1 MDEIIRD
8 FQNPPASYRPQPF
21 WFLNHRLEEGRLR
34 AQIREMKAQGV
45 GGVVL
50 HARHGLLT
58 PHMSEEWLD
67 AIGVC
72 VDELR
77 AQGMEAWLYDEDN
90 WPSGTF
96 GGKLTR
102 PHPEYRMRY
111 LRVQSMRVVGGAT
124 FQCTTD
130 ADDNTL
136 LCAQALRADDDGRII
151 VSEAGVSETREVTAH
166 YAEGRFRWEAP
177 PGNWLVALFWEC
189 PVAAK
194 VTFFDAYYLDTMNE
208 EAVGAFRDLAYTPH
222 DRFAADYGKTIKG
235 IFTDEPGLM
244 IHDGFI
250 KVEAM
255 RTTLDHLQ
263 RTLPGV
269 ALAWTRDF
277 ERKFRELCGYDIRP
291 LLIGLL
297 YDIGPET
304 NKLRADYFRAVSLWY
319 SQHYHGKLSLWC
331 RERDLEYIGHTLEE
345 PLFNQVRT
353 QGNQTWVLSL
363 MDRPGLDYLGHGVG
377 AWGNPVR
384 VLSCKCAASV
394 AHIQGKPRVMC
405 EAFGGSGH
413 GHSLLDRRLD
423 ANFMAVL
430 GVNMMIP
437 HAFYYS
443 FEGYRKTDWP
453 PTEFLHQP
461 YWRMYKP
468 FADYLGRLCHI
479 QAQGHHVS
487 GTAILNP
494 LKTMYTDMFRE
505 GQAVKD
511 PACQKL
517 HTQLSELMLALHYDY
532 DYLDDTQL
540 HQATVEAGRLKF
552 PDSDETYGL
561 VILPGAKVM
570 SSAAMSKLVEFYEA
584 GGKVIALGDV
594 PTDADERGRDE
605 ALREMTTT
613 LFGKPDR
620 RGGRHHENEAGGI
633 AVAAQP
639 KDLRG
644 WLREH
649 LPALLAPDVTIEDAE
664 GNPVGEI
671 ICSHRSNAQFE
682 SYLLVNRTEQP
693 QSCVLTC
700 GTPGRLEEWSLEA
713 GERWPAVCHLLPEG
727 KLQVALDF
735 EPTEARLLVVLPDQE
750 PEEIA
755 DLPEPSV
762 LDRLDLSATWEFDAA
777 GGNVMILDRWAFTA
791 RDIAAGRAER
801 VPEKV
806 NTYQSR
812 FTVEGTPG
820 PVHLVLDDTE
830 QWLPAHV
837 GFLSGIRS
845 LEIYVNGRPAPPLSP
860 SEWQDPD
867 YAWTEITGLLAAG
880 ENTVEIRTISI
891 LEPMHGLREPAYL
904 VGDFRVGRSS
914 EIAQGGEPGGSP
926 YAVMLPPQRTLHG
939 LFTEH
944 GYPHFAGVGR
954 YRQLVN
960 IPEGFTGEK
969 LILDPGEV
977 HGCMRVIVNGKVV
990 GTHVWAPF
998 EVDISAAARGGSNE
1012 IIVEVAGTVAN
1023 LYSKE
1028 QRPYGL
1034 KGRGAIWVLA

>member
-1 MDEIIRD
+1 MDDIIRD
-8 FQNPPASYRPQPF
+8 FQNPPPSFRPQPF

-34 AQIREMKAQGV
+34 HQIREMAEKGV

-58 PHMSEEWLD
+58 PHMSEEWLQ

-102 PHPEYRMRY
+102 SHPEFRMRY
-111 LRVQSMRVVGGAT
+111 LRIQTMRVVGGAT
-124 FQCTTD
+124 FQSTLD
-130 ADDNTL
+130 VDDNTL
-136 LCAQALRADDDGRII
+136 LCAEAIRLGEDGRII
-151 VSEAGVSETREVTAH
+151 VGEAGIPEMRDVSAH
-166 YAEGRFRWEAP
+166 YAHGRFRWEAP
-177 PGNWLVALFWEC
+177 PGNWLVSLFWEC

-208 EAVGAFRDLAYTPH
+208 EAVAAFRDLAYTPH

-235 IFTDEPGLM
+235 VFTDEPGLM
-244 IHDGFI
+244 IHDGFF

-255 RTTLDHLQ
+255 RTTLQNPQ
-263 RTLPGV
+263 RTLPGI

-277 ERKFRELCGYDIRP
+277 EAKFRELCGYDIRP

-297 YDIGPET
+297 YDIGPT
-304 NKLRADYFRAVSLWY
+304 THKLRADYFRAISLWY
-319 SQHYHGKLSLWC
+319 SQVYHGRLSLWC
-331 RERDLEYIGHTLEE
+331 RERNLEYIGHTLEE

-377 AWGNPVR
+377 TAANPVR
-384 VLSCKCAASV
+384 ILSCKCAASV
-394 AHIQGKPRVMC
+394 AHIQGKARVMC

-430 GVNMMIP
+430 GVNMFIP

-461 YWRMYKP
+461 YWRMYRP
-468 FADYLGRLCHI
+468 FADYLGRLSYI

-494 LKTMYTDMFRE
+494 LKTMYISMFHE
-505 GQAVKD
+505 GQAIKD
-511 PACQKL
+511 PPCQRL

-540 HQATVEAGRLKF
+540 HQATVEGGRLKF
-552 PDSDETYGL
+552 PASEETYGL
-561 VILPGAKVM
+561 VMLPGAKIM
-570 SSAAMSKLVEFYEA
+570 SSAAMSKLLEFFEA

-594 PTDADERGRDE
+594 PMEADERGKDE
-605 ALREMTTT
+605 ALADMTVA
-613 LFGKPDR
+613 LFGKADR
-620 RGGRHHENEAGGI
+620 TGSRRNANEAGGL
-633 AVAAQP
+633 ALAARP
-639 KDLRG
+639 KDLQA

-649 LPALLAPDVTIEDAE
+649 LPQVLEPDVTIENADGE
-664 GNPVGEI
+664 PVAEI
-671 ICSHRSNAQFE
+671 ICCHRANESFE
-682 SYLLVNRTEQP
+682 SYLLVNRSERP
-693 QSCVLTC
+693 QSCIFTC
-700 GTPGRLEEWSLEA
+700 RTAGRLEEWSLET
-713 GERWPAVCHLLPEG
+713 GERWPTVCHPLPHG
-727 KLQVALDF
+727 GLQAPLEF
-735 EPTEARLLVVLPDQE
+735 EPTEARLLVVVPGQE

-762 LDRLDLSATWEFDAA
+762 LDHIDLSPTWQFDAE
-777 GGNVMILDRWAFTA
+777 GGNVMILDRWEFTA
-791 RDIAAGRAER
+791 RDLEAGRAER

-806 NTYQSR
+806 NSYRTS
-812 FTVEGTPG
+812 FIVEGTPG
-820 PVHLVLDDTE
+820 QVHLVLDDAE

-845 LEIYVNGRPAPPLSP
+845 LEIYVNGRQAPPLSP

-867 YAWTEITGLLAAG
+867 YAWTDITNLLVGG
-880 ENTVEIRTISI
+880 ENSIEIHTISI
-891 LEPMHGLREPAYL
+891 LQPMHGLREPAYL
-904 VGDFRVGRSS
+904 VGDFRVADRT
-914 EIAQGGEPGGSP
+914 
-926 YAVMLPPQRTLHG
+926 MLAPQRTIRG
-939 LFTEH
+939 LFSEQ

-954 YRQLVN
+954 YRQIVN
-960 IPEGFTGEK
+960 IPEGLGAEK

-977 HGCMRVIVNGKVV
+977 SGCIRVLVNGKLVA
-990 GTHVWAPF
+990 TRLWPPY
-998 EVDISAAARGGSNE
+998 EVDISGAARGGSNE

>member
-1 MDEIIRD
+1 MDDHLRD
-8 FQNPPASYRPQPF
+8 FQNPPASFRPQPF
-21 WFLNHRLEEGRLR
+21 WFLNHRLEEDRLR
-34 AQIREMKAQGV
+34 HQIREMAEKGV

-72 VDELR
+72 LDELR
-77 AQGMEAWLYDEDN
+77 TQGMEAWLYDEDN

-111 LRVQSMRVVGGAT
+111 LRIQTMKVVGGAT
-124 FQCTTD
+124 FQATLD

-136 LCAQALRADDDGRII
+136 ISAEAIRLDDDGRIVVGGSGI
-151 VSEAGVSETREVTAH
+151 PEMRDVASHVTA
-166 YAEGRFRWEAP
+166 GRFRWEAP
-177 PGNWLVALFWEC
+177 PGDWLVALFWEC

-208 EAVGAFRDLAYTPH
+208 EAVAAFRELAYDPH
-222 DRFAADYGKTIKG
+222 DRFSAEYGKTIKG
-235 IFTDEPGLM
+235 VFTDEPGLM
-244 IHDGFI
+244 IHDGFF

-255 RTTLDHLQ
+255 RTTLENLQ
-263 RTLPGV
+263 RTLSGV

-277 ERKFRELCGYDIRP
+277 PAKFRELCGYDLRP

-297 YDIGPET
+297 YDIGPQT
-304 NKLRADYFRAVSLWY
+304 SKLREDYFRAISLWY

-377 AWGNPVR
+377 TAANPVR
-384 VLSCKCAASV
+384 ILSGKCAASV

-430 GVNMMIP
+430 GVNMFIP

-461 YWRMYKP
+461 YWRMYRP
-468 FADYLGRLCHI
+468 FADYLARLSYI
-479 QAQGHHVS
+479 QSQGHHVS
-487 GTAILNP
+487 GTLILNP
-494 LKTMYTDMFRE
+494 LKTMYADMFRD
-505 GQAVKD
+505 GQAVKE

-532 DYLDDTQL
+532 DFVDDSQIP
-540 HQATVEAGRLKF
+540 QATVEDARLKF
-552 PDSDETYGL
+552 PTSEETYGL
-561 VILPGAKVM
+561 VILPGARVM
-570 SSAAMSKLVEFYEA
+570 SAAAMSKLREFVEA
-584 GGKVIALGDV
+584 GGRVVALGEM
-594 PTDADERGRDE
+594 PAEADERGRDD
-605 ALREMTTT
+605 AVREMAAAI
-613 LFGKPDR
+613 FGKPDR
-620 RGGRHHENEAGGI
+620 RGDSRRESEAGGL
-633 AVAAQP
+633 ALTARA
-639 KDLRG
+639 KDLKG

-649 LPALLAPDVTIEDAE
+649 LPELLEADVTIEDAD

-671 ICSHRSNAQFE
+671 ICCHRRSETFE

-693 QSCVLTC
+693 QSCVFTC
-700 GTPGRLEEWSLEA
+700 GTPGLLEEWSLET
-713 GERWPAVCHLLPEG
+713 GERWPAVCHTLPDG
-727 KLQVALDF
+727 TIQAALEF
-735 EPTEARLLVVLPDQE
+735 EPTEARLLVVMVGQE
-750 PEEIA
+750 PEEVA
-755 DLPEPSV
+755 ALPEPAV
-762 LDRLDLSATWEFDAA
+762 LNHVNLSATWEFDAE
-777 GGNVMILDRWAFTA
+777 GGNVMILDRWEFTA
-791 RDIAAGRAER
+791 RDLRAGCDAR

-806 NTYQSR
+806 NSYRTS
-812 FTVEGTPG
+812 FTVQGAVG
-820 PVHLVLDDTE
+820 QMRLVLDDTE

-837 GFLSGIRS
+837 GFLSGLRS
-845 LEIYVNGRPAPPLSP
+845 LEILVNGRPAPPLSP

-867 YAWTEITGLLAAG
+867 YAWTDLTDLLIEG
-880 ENTVEIRTISI
+880 ENTVEIRTLSI
-891 LEPMHGLREPAYL
+891 LEPMQGLREPVYI
-904 VGDFRVGRSS
+904 VGDFRL
-914 EIAQGGEPGGSP
+914 EED
-926 YAVMLPPQRTLHG
+926 VMLPAHRKLKG
-939 LFTEH
+939 LFTEQ

-960 IPEGFTGEK
+960 IPESLAGEK
-969 LILDPGEV
+969 LVLDPGEV
-977 HGCMRVIVNGKVV
+977 QGCMRVLVNGKAVA
-990 GTHVWAPF
+990 TRVWGPF
-998 EVDISAAARGGSNE
+998 EVDITGAAHGGSNE
-1012 IIVEVAGTVAN
+1012 IIVEVAGTVGN